1 MRANQDRP
9 EIGQLV
15 EEYYAL
21 LYRFAVRLSG
31 SAADADDLTQQTY
44 LTAQTKLHQL
54 KDISRAKAWLFTIL
68 KNLYLKDRR
77 SAATKR
83 VQTLESIPELGG
95 LPKAEDFAVDQDAL
109 QQALNE
115 IPDEFRLPLVLFYFQ
130 EFSYR
135 EIAEQLDVP
144 IGTVMSRL
152 ARAKSHLRNK
162 LVKSQPH
169 LDTNKPD
176 LTTVSLKP

>member
-9 EIGQLV
+9 EIGELV
-15 EEYYAL
+15 EEFYAL
-21 LYRFAVRLSG
+21 LYRFAVRLTG

-44 LTAQTKLHQL
+44 LMAQTKLHQL
-54 KDISRAKAWLFTIL
+54 KDVARAKAWLFTIL

-77 SAATKR
+77 SAAAKR
-83 VQTLESIPELGG
+83 LQTLEAVPELGQTPTDDFLIDKDG
-95 LPKAEDFAVDQDAL
+95 LQK
-109 QQALNE
+109 ALNE

-152 ARAKSHLRNK
+152 ARAKSHLRHK

-169 LDTNKPD
+169 LDTKDSD
-176 LTTVSLKP
+176 LTVSSKR